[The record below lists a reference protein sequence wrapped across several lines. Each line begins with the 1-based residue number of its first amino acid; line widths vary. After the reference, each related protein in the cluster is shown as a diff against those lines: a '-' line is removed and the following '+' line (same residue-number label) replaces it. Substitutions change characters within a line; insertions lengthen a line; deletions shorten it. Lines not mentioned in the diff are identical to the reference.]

1 MSDKIESI
9 NMSVAV
15 FSANLVTVKD
25 VEEFV
30 RVASSCPKG
39 TDISVQ
45 HGKFITDGKSLMG
58 ILSLN
63 LSEPSLNLS
72 EPVEVEIKSDK
83 SSEVM
88 SKILSQFDKWRVED

>member
-1 MSDKIESI
+1 MSDRIESI

-39 TDISVQ
+39 TDIGVQ
-45 HGKFITDGKSLMG
+45 HGKYITDGKSLMG
-58 ILSLN
+58 IL
-63 LSEPSLNLS
+63 SLNLS

>member
-1 MSDKIESI
+1 MGDKIESI

-15 FSANLVTVKD
+15 FSVNLVTVKD
-25 VEEFV
+25 VKEFV
-30 RVASSCPKG
+30 RVASSCPKS

-45 HGKFITDGKSLMG
+45 HGKFVMDGKSLMG
-58 ILSLN
+58 IL
-63 LSEPSLNLS
+63 SLNLS

>member
-9 NMSVAV
+9 NMSVAF

-63 LSEPSLNLS
+63 LSEP
-72 EPVEVEIKSDK
+72 VEVEIKSDK

>member
-15 FSANLVTVKD
+15 FSANLVTVKDKD

-63 LSEPSLNLS
+63 LSEP
-72 EPVEVEIKSDK
+72 VEVEIKSDK

>member
-1 MSDKIESI
+1 MSDRIESI

-63 LSEPSLNLS
+63 LSEP
-72 EPVEVEIKSDK
+72 VEVEIKSDK

-88 SKILSQFDKWRVED
+88 NKILSQFDKWRVED

>member
-15 FSANLVTVKD
+15 FLVNLVTVKD
-25 VEEFV
+25 VKEFV
-30 RVASSCPKG
+30 RVASRCPKG

-45 HGKFITDGKSLMG
+45 HGKFITMG
-58 ILSLN
+58 IL
-63 LSEPSLNLS
+63 SLNLS

>member
-1 MSDKIESI
+1 MSDRIESV

-45 HGKFITDGKSLMG
+45 HGKFITDGKSLLG
-58 ILSLN
+58 IL
-63 LSEPSLNLS
+63 SLNLS
-72 EPVEVEIKSDK
+72 EPVEVEIESDK

>member
-1 MSDKIESI
+1 MSDRIESV

-15 FSANLVTVKD
+15 FSVNLVTVKD

-30 RVASSCPKG
+30 RVASSCSKG

-45 HGKFITDGKSLMG
+45 HGKFITDGKSLLG
-58 ILSLN
+58 IL
-63 LSEPSLNLS
+63 SLNLS

>member
-45 HGKFITDGKSLMG
+45 HGKFITDGKS
-58 ILSLN
+58 
-63 LSEPSLNLS
+63 SLNLS

>member
-1 MSDKIESI
+1 MGDKIESV

-15 FSANLVTVKD
+15 FSVNLVTVED
-25 VEEFV
+25 VKEFV
-30 RVASSCPKG
+30 EVASSCSKG

-45 HGKFITDGKSLMG
+45 HGKFITDGKSLLG
-58 ILSLN
+58 IL
-63 LSEPSLNLS
+63 SLNLS

>member
-30 RVASSCPKG
+30 RVASS
-39 TDISVQ
+39 
-45 HGKFITDGKSLMG
+45 
-58 ILSLN
+58 
-63 LSEPSLNLS
+63 
-72 EPVEVEIKSDK
+72 
-83 SSEVM
+83 EVM

>member
-1 MSDKIESI
+1 MSDRIESI

-25 VEEFV
+25 VKEFV
-30 RVASSCPKG
+30 RVASNCPKG
-39 TDISVQ
+39 TDVIIK
-45 HGKFITDGKSLMG
+45 HGKFVMDGKSLMG
-58 ILSLN
+58 IL
-63 LSEPSLNLS
+63 SLNLS

>member
-1 MSDKIESI
+1 MGDKIESV

-15 FSANLVTVKD
+15 FSANLVTVED
-25 VEEFV
+25 VKEFV
-30 RVASSCPKG
+30 EVASNCPKG
-39 TDISVQ
+39 TDVIIK

-63 LSEPSLNLS
+63 LSEPI
-72 EPVEVEIKSDK
+72 EVEIKSDK

>member
-1 MSDKIESI
+1 MDDKIESV

-15 FSANLVTVKD
+15 FSANLVTVED
-25 VEEFV
+25 VKEFV
-30 RVASSCPKG
+30 EVSSSYPKG
-39 TDISVQ
+39 TDVIVK

-58 ILSLN
+58 IL
-63 LSEPSLNLS
+63 SLNLS

>member
-1 MSDKIESI
+1 MSDRIESV

-15 FSANLVTVKD
+15 FSVNLVTVKD

-30 RVASSCPKG
+30 RVASSCSKG

-45 HGKFITDGKSLMG
+45 HGKFITDGKSLLG
-58 ILSLN
+58 IL
-63 LSEPSLNLS
+63 SLNLS

-88 SKILSQFDKWRVED
+88 SKILSQFDKWRVEE